1 MTSLRGCISK
11 TIEVIIND
19 REPSGSLFLFQNF
32 FTKRFT
38 SIKLYGT
45 IQLSTTDTDLGNKM
59 KTTLIE
65 VKKLIDTEEISAC
78 FENFLEDATED
89 NAVYLAQKI
98 IETYLEQNQ

>member
-1 MTSLRGCISK
+1 MTSLRGFILK
-11 TIEVIIND
+11 TTEVIIND

-45 IQLSTTDTDLGNKM
+45 IQLSTDTDLGNKM

-65 VKKLIDTEEISAC
+65 VKKLIDTEEISAY

>member
-1 MTSLRGCISK
+1 MWIW
-11 TIEVIIND
+11 
-19 REPSGSLFLFQNF
+19 
-32 FTKRFT
+32 
-38 SIKLYGT
+38 
-45 IQLSTTDTDLGNKM
+45 GNKM

>member
-1 MTSLRGCISK
+1 MK
-11 TIEVIIND
+11 TTEVIIND
-19 REPSGSLFLFQNF
+19 REPSGSLFLFQKI
-32 FTKRFT
+32 FTKQFT

-45 IQLSTTDTDLGNKM
+45 IQLSTDTDLENKM

>member
-1 MTSLRGCISK
+1 MTSLRGFILK

-45 IQLSTTDTDLGNKM
+45 IQLSTDVDLGNKM

>member
-1 MTSLRGCISK
+1 
-11 TIEVIIND
+11 
-19 REPSGSLFLFQNF
+19 
-32 FTKRFT
+32 
-38 SIKLYGT
+38 
-45 IQLSTTDTDLGNKM
+45 M

-65 VKKLIDTEEISAC
+65 VKKLIDTEEISVY

>member
-1 MTSLRGCISK
+1 MTSLRGFILK
-11 TIEVIIND
+11 TTEVIIND
-19 REPSGSLFLFQNF
+19 REPSGSLFCLNDV
-32 FTKRFT
+32 TKLFT
-38 SIKLYGT
+38 SIKLCGT
-45 IQLSTTDTDLGNKM
+45 IQLSTDVDLGNKM

-65 VKKLIDTEEISAC
+65 VKKLIDTEEISAY